1 NYFLVLIGDGPERM
15 KIESLVTDFKLENRV
30 LRLDHVK
37 YDDLPEYYSAAD
49 VFVLPSIDRGEA
61 FGLVVVEAMAC
72 GVPVVTT
79 ELGTGT
85 SFHNIDGV
93 TGRVVPPRD
102 EKALA
107 NAIAEICEHKYKYD
121 PQVIRKRAE
130 EFSAERFDQRIK
142 EVFEKVVSEGS
153 ASKS

>member
-1 NYFLVLIGDGPERM
+1 M
-15 KIESLVTDFKLENRV
+15 C
-30 LRLDHVK
+30 
-37 YDDLPEYYSAAD
+37 
-49 VFVLPSIDRGEA
+49 FVLPSIDRGEA

-93 TGRVVPPRD
+93 TGRVVPPKD

-107 NAIAEICEHKYKYD
+107 NAIAEICEHEYKYD

-142 EVFEKVVSEGS
+142 EVLEKCL
-153 ASKS
+153 AL